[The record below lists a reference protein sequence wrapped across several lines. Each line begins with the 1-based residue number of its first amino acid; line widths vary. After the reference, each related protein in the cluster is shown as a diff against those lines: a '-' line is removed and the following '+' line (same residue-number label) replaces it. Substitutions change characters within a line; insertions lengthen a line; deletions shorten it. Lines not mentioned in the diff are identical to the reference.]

1 MIYTLFIQNQLCPL
15 FITPDGWPLPFIRGF
30 AITLMQKI
38 PNLQFPLVFLILCL
52 AMGCA
57 TSSVSQPKLKKGNF
71 VSIFDGK
78 TLDGWEGDPVYWRV
92 ENGNLV
98 GEITPATLLKTNSFI
113 IWKGGE
119 PADFEFKGEFNVT
132 ETGNSGINYRSDR
145 LTDVPFAL
153 RGYQADID
161 GRKLYT
167 GQNYEERK
175 RTTLAYRGEKATIN
189 AYNGPATP
197 EGIREK
203 VVRNAWMGRT
213 VTGSVGKS
221 DSLKTLIKSE
231 DWNSFRL
238 MVKGNKMQHYVN
250 DVLMSEV
257 TDDDTVNSKSKGL
270 LGVQVHVGPPM
281 KVQYRNLMLKS
292 L

>member
-1 MIYTLFIQNQLCPL
+1 MVNKTSGIWAGLIVLTALIASVETACTAQ
-15 FITPDGWPLPFIRGF
+15 T
-30 AITLMQKI
+30 QK
-38 PNLQFPLVFLILCL
+38 
-52 AMGCA
+52 
-57 TSSVSQPKLKKGNF
+57 TTKGRF

-78 TLDGWEGDPVYWRV
+78 SLTGWEGDPTYWRV

-119 PADFEFKGEFNVT
+119 PGDFEFTGEFTIT
-132 ETGNSGINYRSDR
+132 EAGNSGINYRSDR

-161 GRKLYT
+161 GKNRYT

-175 RTTLAYRGEKATIN
+175 RTTLAYRGQKTTIP
-189 AYNGPATP
+189 AYTGAATP
-197 EGIREK
+197 EA
-203 VVRNAWMGRT
+203 VRANVKSNAWGGLT
-213 VTGSVGKS
+213 VTGSLGSS

-231 DWNSFRL
+231 DWNKFHL
-238 MVKGNKMQHYVN
+238 IVKGNRLLHYIN
-250 DVLMSEV
+250 GVLMSDV
-257 TDDDTVNSKSKGL
+257 TDEDTVNGKTKGL

-281 KVQYRNLMLKS
+281 KVQYRSLMLKQ